1 VKIQQW
7 GTFSVKDHLKARP
20 FVAEVLLFDK
30 LVIPRPATEKESSG
44 EGVPAPVED
53 QMARWRREQWY
64 PDEQRVLLDILGE
77 FGLSLEVP
85 WGGHAQHDWQQLYK
99 KTDSLECDRS
109 DFTQSIQD
117 QVDLAKTEMP
127 EEAAYLATG
136 GVLSLYVANQ
146 LGNQIARKLL
156 SRVREQG
163 VPVEPVIAY
172 GSYEAF
178 KMDQGVKEA
187 EDDHMP
193 VEAAPYALFGWEFF
207 VPEDSEK
214 TDAQLLRE
222 AAKLACRRDLS
233 ESRQYFHGWLK
244 QMYTG
249 EVDREDAK
257 AEMLKVLSEYTK
269 IMRSS
274 GLANAAKYA
283 AKVAQI
289 AAPLAG
295 LVGHTLGVEVG
306 VAVSGVSLAIE
317 KLIPMPQVPD
327 RLRPAALLYDAR
339 KFFHKRQS

>member
-1 VKIQQW
+1 MKIQQW

-20 FVAEVLLFDK
+20 FVSEVLLFDK
-30 LVIPRPATEKESSG
+30 LVIPRPATGKELYV
-44 EGVPAPVED
+44 EGAPAEED
-53 QMARWRREQWY
+53 QMVRWRREGWC
-64 PDEQRVLLDILGE
+64 PDEQRVSLDILGE

-85 WGGHAQHDWQQLYK
+85 WGGHAEHDWQRLYK
-99 KTDSLECDRS
+99 KADSLECDRS
-109 DFTQSIQD
+109 DLTRSIQD
-117 QVDLAKTEMP
+117 QIDLAKTEMP

-146 LGNQIARKLL
+146 LSNQVARKLL
-156 SRVREQG
+156 NRVREPG

-172 GSYEAF
+172 GSYAAF
-178 KMDQGVKEA
+178 KTDQGVQQA
-187 EDDHMP
+187 QDDHVP
-193 VEAAPYALFGWEFF
+193 VEAVPYALFGWEFF

-257 AEMLKVLSEYTK
+257 AEMLKMLSEYTK
-269 IMRSS
+269 IMRGS
-274 GLANAAKYA
+274 GLANAARYA
-283 AKVAQI
+283 AKVAQV

-295 LVGHTLGVEVG
+295 LAGHTLGVEVG
-306 VAVSGVSLAIE
+306 VAVSGASLAIE

-327 RLRPAALLYDAR
+327 RLRPPALLYDAR
-339 KFFHKRQS
+339 KFFRNRQS